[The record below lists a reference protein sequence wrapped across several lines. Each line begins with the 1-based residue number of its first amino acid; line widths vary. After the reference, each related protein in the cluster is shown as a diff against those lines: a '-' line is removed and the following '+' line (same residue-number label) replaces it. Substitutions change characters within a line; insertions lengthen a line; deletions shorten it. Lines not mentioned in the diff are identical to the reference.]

1 MCAARQNA
9 ACLSL
14 PTCAFPQTYMNPAH
28 ANGDGNVVTVGGG
41 HGVDDGELYKD
52 MAGTPVTSTPPS
64 YAVIDEP
71 GLAPSCAAI
80 NEPGRAS
87 QGAPHPT
94 PCPVFRARMC
104 TRPPWLVAARRRPG
118 AHGACQ
124 ELGTRTVPCL
134 MCMPLHG
141 WARAPCVFV
150 GCGVLTAAA
159 CTALALFF
167 SPPGAQR

>member
-1 MCAARQNA
+1 
-9 ACLSL
+9 
-14 PTCAFPQTYMNPAH
+14 MNPAH

-94 PCPVFRARMC
+94 PCPVFRARI
-104 TRPPWLVAARRRPG
+104 
-118 AHGACQ
+118 
-124 ELGTRTVPCL
+124 TVPCL